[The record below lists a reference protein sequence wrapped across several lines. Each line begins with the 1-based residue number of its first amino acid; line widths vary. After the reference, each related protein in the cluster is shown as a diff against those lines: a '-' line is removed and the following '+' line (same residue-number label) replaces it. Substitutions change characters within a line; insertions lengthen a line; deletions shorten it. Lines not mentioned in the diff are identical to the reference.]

1 MSIPRIEKDIPIV
14 EPGKYRRLNKY
25 PWKNMELNDSF
36 LFPNNTYPAL
46 AYTLCRQASHY
57 NQPKKF
63 ITKRVVE
70 EGVERF
76 RVWRVL

>member
-36 LFPNNTYPAL
+36 LFPNNNKITVFCQGGAPGL
-46 AYTLCRQASHY
+46 AVDATLTAVQFDAI
-57 NQPKKF
+57 N
-63 ITKRVVE
+63 
-70 EGVERF
+70 
-76 RVWRVL
+76 